1 MKKLFAI
8 MLLLVYGL
16 SSSGMTLHFHYCCG
30 KLKKVDLTPVKE
42 DQCGTQHKMGS
53 KPCCDDKQVSLKL
66 KAEQNHAKALNYSF
80 SITGIKP
87 IQPEY
92 RVSTP
97 IQTKNLI
104 PEVFAPPPLQKD
116 FNHLYCIYRI

>member
-16 SSSGMTLHFHYCCG
+16 SSSGMTIHFHYCCG
-30 KLKKVDLTPVKE
+30 KLKKVDLTSVKD
-42 DQCGTQHKMGS
+42 DQCGTKHKMGS
-53 KPCCDDKQVSLKL
+53 KPCCDHKQVSLKL
-66 KAEQNHAKALNYSF
+66 KAEQNPAKAINYSF

-87 IQPEY
+87 VQPEY
-92 RVSTP
+92 QVSTP
-97 IQTKNLI
+97 IETKKLI